1 MVKAKLFSYAHS
13 GIYYK
18 KYGIS
23 PDLHFDK
30 LREKYGSKVAVEI
43 VDRNMEKALRQDA
56 ENRRCIS
63 DRYEFMPVP
72 EKECPF

>member
-13 GIYYK
+13 GIYYR

-30 LREKYGSKVAVEI
+30 LREKHGAKAAVEI
-43 VDRNMEKALRQDA
+43 VDRNMLKAL
-56 ENRRCIS
+56 E
-63 DRYEFMPVP
+63 
-72 EKECPF
+72 EKQRNEQRILERECPFL